1 MMVRDGA
8 AGAGNG
14 GRVPPSVIGTS
25 RRERREA
32 ARGRASIEFGADAD
46 AALDVFELLE
56 LAWHDCHGE
65 ITPPAPVVDDVWTL
79 AGGNLSRLVS
89 TSRLA
94 VTDWR
99 DLRVSADDVRLRHT
113 ERV

>member
-14 GRVPPSVIGTS
+14 GRVPPSVIGIS

-32 ARGRASIEFGADAD
+32 AHGRASIEYGADAD
-46 AALDVFELLE
+46 AALE
-56 LAWHDCHGE
+56 LAWHDIHGDV
-65 ITPPAPVVDDVWTL
+65 TPPPQVVEDVWRL
-79 AGGNLSRLVS
+79 ADGDLGGLAAAA
-89 TSRLA
+89 RLA

-99 DLRVSADDVRLRHT
+99 DLRVAADEVRARLA
-113 ERV
+113 EPA

>member
-14 GRVPPSVIGTS
+14 GRVPPSVIGIS

-32 ARGRASIEFGADAD
+32 AHGRASIEYGADAD
-46 AALDVFELLE
+46 AALDLLELLE
-56 LAWHDCHGE
+56 LAWHDSHGDV
-65 ITPPAPVVDDVWTL
+65 TPPARVVEDVWTV
-79 AGGNLSRLVS
+79 ADGNLGRLAS
-89 TSRLA
+89 AARLA

-99 DLRVSADDVRLRHT
+99 DLRLAADDVRSRSA
-113 ERV
+113 ERA

>member
-14 GRVPPSVIGTS
+14 GRVPPSVIGIS

-32 ARGRASIEFGADAD
+32 AHGRASIEYGADAD
-46 AALDVFELLE
+46 AALDLLELLE
-56 LAWHDCHGE
+56 LAWHDIHGDV
-65 ITPPAPVVDDVWTL
+65 TPPPQVVEDVWRL
-79 AGGNLSRLVS
+79 ADGDLGRLAAAA
-89 TSRLA
+89 RLA

-99 DLRVSADDVRLRHT
+99 DLRRAADDVRARLT
-113 ERV
+113 EPA